1 MNSVFWSDT
10 DWELPGPRK
19 QKGESRYQ
27 AQFDAASDP
36 AVPVE
41 AFVIRCSALFID
53 QLQHSRSATA
63 TLAPTVAHAGA
74 TASLGTV
81 GGGLGSVTT
90 YRADALVDPEVEVS
104 LLQGAETTAA
114 SGRSTSDPMPRS
126 SGRH

>member
-1 MNSVFWSDT
+1 M
-10 DWELPGPRK
+10 
-19 QKGESRYQ
+19 
-27 AQFDAASDP
+27 
-36 AVPVE
+36 
-41 AFVIRCSALFID
+41 IRCSALFID